1 MAITLKQLGYFVALA
16 EEQSFGRAASRVL
29 ISQPALSVQIRELEA
44 TLGARLVE
52 RLPREVRITRAG
64 RDVLRR
70 ARAILA
76 EIGDLEQAV
85 RLQQGLAG
93 RLTLGI
99 IPTAAPYLL
108 PSVLTQL
115 RAHDL
120 TLDIRIREARTQ
132 PLIEALA
139 HGRID
144 AAVVALPVGER
155 GLGVVPLFE
164 DRFVLAGSAARV
176 GALAG
181 EADRL
186 RPSQIAPDQLLLLE
200 EGHCLADQ
208 ALEACQI
215 TRRGPIDLV
224 ASSLAT
230 LCGLVSQGLG
240 LTLLPET
247 AIAAETAAAP
257 DLAIRRF
264 SPPEPSRRLAL
275 VHRAGAGAAWV
286 DDLALILREAGGAV
300 LARARDRCPEAAP
313 EAAAAGPAG
322 RDPGAGLTPLS

>member
-1 MAITLKQLGYFVALA
+1 MPITLKQLSYFVALA
-16 EEQSFGRAASRVL
+16 EEQSFGRAATRVL
-29 ISQPALSVQIRELEA
+29 ISQPALSVQIRELET

-52 RLPREVRITRAG
+52 RLPRELRLTRAG
-64 RDVLRR
+64 RDVLQR

-76 EIGDLEQAV
+76 EVGDLEQAT

-108 PSVLTQL
+108 PSVLTEL

-120 TLDIRIREARTQ
+120 TLDIRIREARTA

-139 HGRID
+139 HARID
-144 AAVVALPVGER
+144 AAVVALPIEER

-164 DRFVLAGSAARV
+164 DRFVLAGAAARIA
-176 GALAG
+176 ALAQG
-181 EADRL
+181 TERL
-186 RPSQIAPDQLLLLE
+186 RPSQIAADQLLLLE

-215 TRRGPIDLV
+215 PQRGPIDLV

-257 DLAIRRF
+257 ELAIRRF
-264 SPPEPSRRLAL
+264 SAPEPSRQIAL
-275 VHRAGAGAAWV
+275 VHRAGAGTAWI
-286 DDLALILREAGGAV
+286 DDLALILRDAGGSV
-300 LARARDRCPEAAP
+300 LERSRQLCPASPPEAT
-313 EAAAAGPAG
+313 AAE
-322 RDPGAGLTPLS
+322 T

>member
-1 MAITLKQLGYFVALA
+1 MSITLKQLSYFVALA

-29 ISQPALSVQIRELEA
+29 ISQPALSVQIRELET
-44 TLGARLVE
+44 TLGTRLVE
-52 RLPREVRITRAG
+52 RLPRELRLTRAG
-64 RDVLRR
+64 RDVLQR

-76 EIGDLEQAV
+76 EVGDLEQAV
-85 RLQQGLAG
+85 RLQHGLAG

-132 PLIEALA
+132 PLLEALA

-144 AAVVALPVGER
+144 AAVVALPVEER

-164 DRFVLAGSAARV
+164 DRFVLAGSAARID
-176 GALAG
+176 ALARG
-181 EADRL
+181 TDRL
-186 RPSQIAPDQLLLLE
+186 RPSQIAADQLLLLE

-208 ALEACQI
+208 ALEACQLPQ
-215 TRRGPIDLV
+215 RGPIDLV

-257 DLAIRRF
+257 ELAIRRF
-264 SPPEPSRRLAL
+264 SAPEPSRQVAL
-275 VHRAGAGAAWV
+275 VHRAGAGTAWI
-286 DDLALILREAGGAV
+286 DDLALILRDAGGSV
-300 LARARDRCPEAAP
+300 LERSRQLCPASPPEAI
-313 EAAAAGPAG
+313 AAE
-322 RDPGAGLTPLS
+322 T